1 MNYTRQFL
9 LYKQSKIKI
18 VTKEHKTLNTKT
30 KKKTKTYQNSVGYT
44 LK

>member
-1 MNYTRQFL
+1 MNNTRPFL

-30 KKKTKTYQNSVGYT
+30 QKYKNPPKFSRLYT
-44 LK
+44 

>member
-30 KKKTKTYQNSVGYT
+30 KKKQKPTKIQ
-44 LK
+44 